1 MRGHGVHSAIED
13 SARRAQTHSML
24 GRASQFIKTYG
35 CCPCSY
41 CWADFL
47 LLLRRARALTASS
60 QHTVLRT
67 FTELAPVE
75 IVRAWGARE
84 LYDSLILA
92 NVARMAKYGR
102 VSHSA
107 RPDDGL
113 FEVVCC
119 RHGARWRIA
128 LMALRAALVGL
139 GNQPR
144 VSQFGFRHAAVGS
157 RPNRRGSP
165 SPGSRV
171 TSRRRVRAPWP
182 HHRWLGAAA
191 IPVQKPG

>member
-1 MRGHGVHSAIED
+1 M
-13 SARRAQTHSML
+13 
-24 GRASQFIKTYG
+24 
-35 CCPCSY
+35 
-41 CWADFL
+41 
-47 LLLRRARALTASS
+47 
-60 QHTVLRT
+60 LRT
-67 FTELAPVE
+67 FTELAH
-75 IVRAWGARE
+75 
-84 LYDSLILA
+84 DSLILA

-102 VSHSA
+102 ISNSG

-128 LMALRAALVGL
+128 LMALRAATVGL

-144 VSQFGFRHAAVGS
+144 VSQFDFVTPQSVSFRIDGEV
-157 RPNRRGSP
+157 P

-171 TSRRRVRAPWP
+171 TSRRRVRAPCP

-191 IPVQKPG
+191 KPVLKPA